1 MKQFILFF
9 LIVAPCFGFG
19 NDPDQN
25 GYDQFG
31 RYLQDKFSQFKND
44 PQVGYVR
51 YNSPAVVASYQ
62 AASPAKSSYNVNQ
75 FPAGDSRN
83 YVKGQIM
90 QQVGTLAQ
98 ALAQSA
104 GTALAFQDA
113 TQLRQQATQ
122 LNASNDPQLQTM
134 ASQLNQE
141 ADAID
146 SGNRDQATQIASQI
160 ASTPQPYVSPGYTPG
175 PQESAFLQAISSVLT
190 GIAMSTVGILDS
202 ALANQLLSGLGINNI
217 TAKNITSSSAN
228 GLVSGQPA
236 ASVGTNATVQGI
248 SAAAQPAQMQIQSI
262 TAPSSK
268 PVSNSGSL
276 PSAGN

>member
-1 MKQFILFF
+1 MKQFILFL
-9 LIVAPCFGFG
+9 LIVTPCFGFG
-19 NDPDQN
+19 TEQEQN

-62 AASPAKSSYNVNQ
+62 TSSGKTSYNINQ

-90 QQVGTLAQ
+90 QQIGSLAQ
-98 ALAQSA
+98 GLAQSA

-122 LNASNDPQLQTM
+122 LNASNDPQLQQM

-141 ADAID
+141 ATAIE

-175 PQESAFLQAISSVLT
+175 PQESAFLQTIEAVLS
-190 GIAMSTVGILDS
+190 GIAMSSIGILDS
-202 ALANQLLSGLGINNI
+202 ALASQLLSSLGINNQ
-217 TAKNITSSSAN
+217 TAKNITASSAT
-228 GLVSGQPA
+228 GLISGQPA
-236 ASVGTNATVQGI
+236 ASVGTNAAVQGT
-248 SAAAQPAQMQIQSI
+248 SAAGQAGQMQIQQI
-262 TAPSSK
+262 VVPNVK
-268 PVSNSGSL
+268 PVSNTSAL